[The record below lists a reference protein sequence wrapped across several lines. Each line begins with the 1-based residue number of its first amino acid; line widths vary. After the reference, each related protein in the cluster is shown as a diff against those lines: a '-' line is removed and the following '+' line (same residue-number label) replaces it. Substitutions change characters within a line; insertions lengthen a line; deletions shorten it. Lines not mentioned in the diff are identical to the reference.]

1 MTDKENMDKE
11 IEDFKEYCRRELP
24 ILRSQEKAYVLSEI
38 KNLEDARKYWCLRE
52 KIMIFED
59 TVTEAK
65 YYPAEYYR
73 ACMKMVIECLTHA
86 KTISPEVHAWAC
98 NKYACVKMDFVGEA
112 HCKVG
117 TKYYPR
123 YGDLA
128 VGEEKKIWEEI
139 IELGN
144 RFYYL

>member
-1 MTDKENMDKE
+1 
-11 IEDFKEYCRRELP
+11 
-24 ILRSQEKAYVLSEI
+24 
-38 KNLEDARKYWCLRE
+38 
-52 KIMIFED
+52 
-59 TVTEAK
+59 
-65 YYPAEYYR
+65 
-73 ACMKMVIECLTHA
+73 VIIT

-128 VGEEKKIWEEI
+128 VGEEKRFGKKLLNLEI
-139 IELGN
+139 GFIIYEIPH
-144 RFYYL
+144 RKRI